1 VASRL
6 VKLFGVGLELAGQ
19 LLVIAGD
26 KPDLTPNEA
35 ALTKLRCGTLT
46 R

>member
-6 VKLFGVGLELAGQ
+6 VKLVGVGVELAGQ
-19 LLVIAGD
+19 LLVTAGD
-26 KPDLTPNEA
+26 KPDLMRNEA
-35 ALTKLRCGTLT
+35 ALTKLRFGTLT